1 MGITE
6 ENFKKYNSIE
16 NTYREVF
23 VNKIFSQYPS
33 ANHMKWA
40 ITEKI
45 HGTNIQISYDGKDT
59 LIGGRTHVIESDEK
73 YYNIQTIASQYFYN
87 VQQLFITIKDTLNEN
102 IEKVIVFG
110 ELFGGSYPCKEIER
124 DNNATRVQKGVWYC
138 PHNDII
144 FFDIHCVYKDG
155 SGQYLPVITFEDLM
169 EKVRLPFQ
177 KSIVVNSLEEA
188 LKYPNDELSEVYKRY
203 NLPALEDN
211 IREGVVIKPYLE
223 DLWLGQSRVILKNK
237 NERFA
242 EKTHEKKVN
251 LDVTL
256 NYSEQLKKALVE
268 VEPYCTENRMRNVIS
283 HIGEVTL
290 QDIGKVIGMT
300 NKDVLDDFN
309 KETGLLNTIEKAEQK
324 IVSKHVNFLIS
335 KIVKSTLL
343 REL

>member
-1 MGITE
+1 MEVLE
-6 ENFKKYNSIE
+6 EKYKKYNSIE

-23 VNKIFSQYPS
+23 VNKIYSQYPS

-45 HGTNIQISYDGKDT
+45 HGTNIQISYDGKNT
-59 LIGGRTHVIESDEK
+59 LIGGRTHNIEVEEK
-73 YYNIQTIASQYFYN
+73 YYNIQTLSTQYFYN
-87 VQQLFITIKDTLNEN
+87 VQQLFVTVKDTLKAD

-110 ELFGGSYPCKEIER
+110 ELFGGSYPHKEVKK
-124 DNNATRVQKGVWYC
+124 DNKATKVQKGVWYC

-144 FFDIHCVYKDG
+144 FFDIYCIYKDG
-155 SGQYLPVITFEDLM
+155 SGQYLPVVTFEDLM
-169 EKVRLPFQ
+169 EKVKLPFQ
-177 KSIVVNSLEEA
+177 KSVVVNSLEEA
-188 LKYPNDELSEVYKRY
+188 LNYPNNELSQVYKRY
-203 NLPALEDN
+203 DLPALEDN

-242 EKTHEKKVN
+242 EKSHEKKVN
-251 LDVTL
+251 LDVTE
-256 NYSEQLKKALVE
+256 NYSEQLKKVLAE
-268 VEPYCTENRMRNVIS
+268 IEPYCTENRMRNVIS
-283 HIGEVTL
+283 HIGEITL

-309 KETGLLNTIEKAEQK
+309 KETGLLNVLDKQEQK
-324 IVSKHVNFLIS
+324 IVSKHVNHLMS
-335 KIVKSTLL
+335 KIVKNTLL